1 MLFSKLYNNLIS
13 LWCVLSINIKI
24 ILFKKFLKKKI
35 IFFYHPNT
43 KLTKIHTFY
52 LEYFFNKINNFK
64 IFYVSKIYVNKNYY
78 ILNQFF
84 LNKIYGVDI
93 FFSNN
98 ICNSFT
104 SNSIKVYI
112 HHDIYDTPLVEKNK
126 EPQLVKR
133 LLKYDYIFIPS
144 IKSKKL
150 FQGLFTNSIKKPII
164 KILGQYLRLTFLLK
178 NKIKKNSK
186 ISNNVIIAPTNFYS
200 FPKLTMQNKITKIIE
215 LLINKKINVIYRPH
229 PSNVNDKKIIKIAKK
244 FEGNQFFNLDHTAN
258 YIASYYSS
266 SLMITDM
273 SGTAYT
279 YAMLTGNPVIF
290 LSVNED
296 YLYKLKYNLL
306 NYFKD
311 RTKIGLVA
319 TKPSLIVDYVK
330 KAISKKSFFFKNIT
344 KIKKNFLVRN
354 KLNLERYIRI

>member
-1 MLFSKLYNNLIS
+1 M
-13 LWCVLSINIKI
+13 
-24 ILFKKFLKKKI
+24 
-35 IFFYHPNT
+35 
-43 KLTKIHTFY
+43 
-52 LEYFFNKINNFK
+52 NNFK
-64 IFYVSKIYVNKNYY
+64 IFYASKIYVNKNYY

-98 ICNSFT
+98 ISDSFT

-126 EPQLVKR
+126 EPLLVRR
-133 LLKYDYIFIPS
+133 LLNYDYIFIPS
-144 IKSKKL
+144 IKSKRL
-150 FQGLFTNSIKKPII
+150 FQDLFKSSIKKPII
-164 KILGQYLRLTFLLK
+164 VILGQYLRLTFLLK
-178 NKIKKNSK
+178 NKIKKISKNTNS
-186 ISNNVIIAPTNFYS
+186 VIIAPTNFYS
-200 FPKLTMQNKITKIIE
+200 FPKLTMQNKIKKIIE
-215 LLINKKINVIYRPH
+215 LLINNKINVIYRPH
-229 PSNVNDKKIIKIAKK
+229 PSNINDKKIIKIVKK
-244 FEGNQFFNLDHTAN
+244 FDGNQFFNLDHSVN
-258 YIASYYSS
+258 YIDSYYSS

-311 RTKIGLVA
+311 RTKVGLVA
-319 TKPSLIVDYVK
+319 TKHYLIVDYVK
-330 KAISKKSFFFKNIT
+330 KVTNKKSFFLKNIK
-344 KIKKNFLVRN
+344 KIKKIFLVNN
-354 KLNLERYIRI
+354 KLNLESLLKI